1 MRFLALVQNEI
12 MKINS
17 KRQSVFF
24 LYFCLVF
31 IIGIGIA
38 NRIAPDLYAT
48 REYLKFAHSLASF
61 LMIFVTLFAIVLGA
75 QSITDEFKDG
85 TIKQLLL
92 RPVSRRTILLSKYV
106 ANLAV
111 IIGTVLILWAASML
125 IDVLLFGMVRSGGLT
140 FGTVCKAYL
149 YGLPDSIF
157 MMTLSF
163 FIATVFKSSPLSIT
177 ASVFLYIAG
186 NVLSSLLPEKW
197 GAKYII
203 FNNLNLKV
211 YDSNPLISGGMEP
224 PFLGMSFGFS
234 IIMILVHIVALLLIQ
249 IVIFEKR
256 EVY

>member
-17 KRQSVFF
+17 KKQSIFF

-38 NRIAPDLYAT
+38 NRSLPDLYAA
-48 REYLKFAHSLASF
+48 REYLKFTYNLAPF

-106 ANLAV
+106 ANLIV
-111 IIGTVLILWAASML
+111 IIGTVLVLWAASVL
-125 IDVLLFGMVRSGGLT
+125 IDVLLFGMVRSGELT
-140 FGTVCKAYL
+140 FGIVCKTYL

-177 ASVFLYIAG
+177 VSFFLYIAG
-186 NVLSSLLPEKW
+186 NMLSSLLPEKW

-211 YDSNPLISGGMEP
+211 YDPNLLINGGIEP
-224 PFLGMSFGFS
+224 PFSGMSFGFS
-234 IIMILVHIVALLLIQ
+234 VAMMIVYIAGLLLIQ
-249 IVIFEKR
+249 IAVFEKR